1 MGLDLDALGDD
12 EMKALM
18 LDEPRLLRRPVLK
31 VRRKAL
37 IGFDADE
44 WEATL
49 G

>member
-1 MGLDLDALGDD
+1 MGIDVDALGDS
-12 EMKALM
+12 EMKTLM

-31 VRRKAL
+31 VGRKAL
-37 IGFDADE
+37 IGFDAKE

>member
-1 MGLDLDALGDD
+1 MGLDVDALDD
-12 EMKALM
+12 SKMKTLM

-31 VRRKAL
+31 VGRKAL
-37 IGFDADE
+37 IGFDAAE